1 MKKNVIKTV
10 IAAVCVVTAGMGGFK
25 AYNVG
30 NQSEAYML
38 FAENVEALSVDEQQD
53 QNDCSD
59 PSSDDCTYTD
69 SEGNVCKRAG
79 YTKSKTTN

>member
-10 IAAVCVVTAGMGGFK
+10 VAAVCVVIAGMGGFK
-25 AYNVG
+25 AYNVV

-69 SEGNVCKRAG
+69 SDGNPHTRCG
-79 YTKSKTTN
+79 YTNTKTTK